1 MKKILLLAIIP
12 FLVNAKPATQI
23 EPENLSKE
31 TAKSEGI
38 VESPYVDPLL
48 KDHITEESTSEKTK
62 AGLYKCPGN
71 SFQDKPC
78 DVVSKTSTI
87 KFKEKASEKYKC
99 KATSCSDIPEV
110 KLSGDEQKKNAA
122 RIARVNANAKVLEAT
137 APKMLT
143 DEDYKK
149 MIKADLEKPVSTFG
163 DVHVNAYRRK
173 NGIYVDSYT
182 RHRPNR

>member
-87 KFKEKASEKYKC
+87 KFKKKQ
-99 KATSCSDIPEV
+99 V
-110 KLSGDEQKKNAA
+110 KNIS
-122 RIARVNANAKVLEAT
+122 AKLHHALIFL
-137 APKMLT
+137 K
-143 DEDYKK
+143 
-149 MIKADLEKPVSTFG
+149 
-163 DVHVNAYRRK
+163 
-173 NGIYVDSYT
+173 
-182 RHRPNR
+182 